1 MLCGAAGSGK
11 TACYTIL
18 HQMLNR
24 FYADYSQSAMIGKS
38 ETLPTAEV
46 NRVEVST
53 IFPSSLSSS
62 EVGYQTALRGMLF
75 FY

>member
-1 MLCGAAGSGK
+1 
-11 TACYTIL
+11 
-18 HQMLNR
+18 
-24 FYADYSQSAMIGKS
+24 MIGKS

-75 FY
+75 FIDLVVWWVTGRVQSMERRSPRSASSSPTPFG